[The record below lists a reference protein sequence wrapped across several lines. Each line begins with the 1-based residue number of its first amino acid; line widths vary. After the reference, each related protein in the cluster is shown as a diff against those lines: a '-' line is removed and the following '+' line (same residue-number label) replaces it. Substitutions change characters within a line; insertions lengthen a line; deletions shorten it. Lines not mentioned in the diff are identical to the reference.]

1 MSESMK
7 GERIVNRIPVPM
19 CVVDPNGKIKDFNGM
34 INQVFIYDDIRDYD
48 FFALTGIRI
57 DDLIAAAQN
66 DLAQTI
72 ERNDRIFRLQATL
85 PEDENGGIY
94 VFFMDITDYEVLK
107 KRYRD
112 EKVCVARVNIDN
124 FDEMKANTEP
134 DMRMTI
140 TSQVDK
146 DIRKWAAKISGSIVI
161 VSNSEYIIYFQQ
173 EYMDE
178 MIRAKFG
185 ILDEVRE
192 IETEA
197 DFPMSLSIGIGVGGS
212 NISET
217 RNFADVAL
225 DLAMGR
231 GGD

>member
-185 ILDEVRE
+185 ILD
-192 IETEA
+192 
-197 DFPMSLSIGIGVGGS
+197 
-212 NISET
+212 
-217 RNFADVAL
+217 
-225 DLAMGR
+225 
-231 GGD
+231 